1 MSSRQTSDGG
11 RFGEDKP
18 KLADLSWAPDRKKFS
33 EREIYSQNKRRS
45 ADRRVSKLKRLVRAG
60 RMRTWLEK
68 GERFYEVVS

>member
-33 EREIYSQNKRRS
+33 ERQIYAECKRWY
-45 ADRRVSKLKRLVRAG
+45 AEARVSKLKRLVRAG